1 MDLFNQPAEIATET
15 KINHLDGFKEDA
27 KRAHYWTSFSPER
40 RGETLINDYNGQL
53 NEDINE
59 LTSQGIEAEIVEGY
73 KARYIN
79 LFRSWLSAK
88 SRCASPMI
96 TGPAN
101 FNVRKHEKANR
112 SEQNHYE
119 LWQEWRNRAK
129 KAIVRKSQPVKTFS
143 SELER
148 YKSELEALKKNHEL
162 MKEGNKRIIK
172 ARKTGED
179 LTAYLTEVFNIKPH
193 MIEWTLK
200 FGFGLSNNLANI
212 KRIEERI
219 LIVSKKQERAE
230 TVGTTT
236 KDFEGFKVIL
246 NHEADR
252 IQIQHEVKPD
262 FNTISNLKRNGFRW
276 SPTFKAWQR
285 QLNQNGIYAAE
296 RVLNVQIFNRTK

>member
-1 MDLFNQPAEIATET
+1 MDLFNQLADITRPET
-15 KINHLDGFKEDA
+15 QKNHLNEFKQSA
-27 KRAHYWTSFSPER
+27 IYAHQWTSFSPER
-40 RGETLINDYNGQL
+40 RGETLINSYNEQL
-53 NEDINE
+53 TEDISE
-59 LTSQGIEAEIVEGY
+59 LTAAGIDAEIIESY

-79 LFRSWLSAK
+79 LFKSWLSAK

-112 SEQNHYE
+112 SEDNHYN
-119 LWQEWRNRAK
+119 LWQEWRQRAK
-129 KAIVRKSQPVKTFS
+129 KAIVRKAQPVKTFS

-148 YKSELEALKKNHEL
+148 YAAELESLKKNHEL

-172 ARKTGED
+172 ARKNGED
-179 LTAYLTEVFNIKPH
+179 ITDYLKDTFKIQPH

-219 LIVSKKQERAE
+219 LILSKKQERAD
-230 TVGTTT
+230 TIGTST
-236 KDFEGFKVIL
+236 KEFEGFKVIF

-252 IQIQHEVKPD
+252 IQIQHEAKPD
-262 FNTISNLKRNGFRW
+262 FNTISNLKRHGFRW
-276 SPTFKAWQR
+276 SPSFKAWQR
-285 QLNQNGIYAAE
+285 QLNRNGIDAAE
-296 RVLNVQIFNRTK
+296 RVLNVKFN